1 MARHAHLAH
10 RCWGGVGGEQRLRD
24 YPENV
29 CWEDKRL
36 KQTFEHS
43 YYHNDVD
50 EKEVGKC
57 FIITIV
63 CVEDYSVF
71 NHYKD
76 YHRALRMGGA
86 HS

>member
-10 RCWGGVGGEQRLRD
+10 RCWGGVGGKQRLRD

-29 CWEDKRL
+29 FREDKRL

-50 EKEVGKC
+50 EKVVGKC
-57 FIITIV
+57 FVIPIV

-76 YHRALRMGGA
+76 YHRDPYVD